1 MAIRTGRGR
10 MIGPARRP
18 RSRLPGLGV
27 AAAHALLLVASLAA
41 VLPFIWLFLG
51 SFKAYA
57 DLAAN
62 PWWPRPWVLDNYQQ
76 IVTRAG
82 FPQAFLN
89 SLLVVG
95 PCVFQ
100 VCFTSAAVGYV
111 FAKYR
116 FPGRDL
122 LFTGL
127 LSTMMVPFAV
137 VMVPLYLTLKDLGLI
152 NKLGALIVISVF
164 STFGTFLLR
173 QTIRDI
179 PNELIE
185 AARIDGAGEVWIFLR
200 VIIPLSGATTAALA
214 VFTFLGTWDDFM
226 FPNIILTTPSVKTL
240 PLVLAAL
247 RAIWWDR
254 YELYCAG
261 SMLTV
266 APVMIVY
273 ALMQQQFVRGIAM
286 TGIK

>member
-1 MAIRTGRGR
+1 MGK
-10 MIGPARRP
+10 RP
-18 RSRLPGLGV
+18 RWRLPGLGV
-27 AAAHALLLVASLAA
+27 MVAHGTLLVVSLAA
-41 VLPFIWLFLG
+41 LLPFIWLFLG
-51 SFKAYA
+51 SFKTYA
-57 DLAAN
+57 DLATN
-62 PWWPRPWVLDNYQQ
+62 PWWPRPWTLDNYRE

-89 SLLVVG
+89 SVLVVV

-100 VCFTSAAVGYV
+100 VCFTSVAVGYV

-122 LFTGL
+122 LFTLL

-137 VMVPLYLTLKDLGLI
+137 VMVPLYLTLKDLGMI
-152 NKLGALIVISVF
+152 NKLGSLIIISVF

-185 AARIDGAGEVWIFLR
+185 AARIDGAGEPWIFLR
-200 VIIPLSGATTAALA
+200 VIIPLSSATIAALA
-214 VFTFLGTWDDFM
+214 VFIFLGTWDDFM

-240 PLVLAAL
+240 PLVLASL

-266 APVMIVY
+266 APVMVLY
-273 ALMQQQFVRGIAM
+273 AVMQQQFVRGIAM